1 MNRLIIVG
9 NGFDLAHGLKT
20 QYKDYISKYWESVK
34 SSEHKD
40 EFFKFEVFGTDLT
53 NCKNLSEVIETFK
66 LRNINLNKQK
76 IDPPFVTH
84 YTSASSKYIEVFNY
98 FFHNLNE
105 IHSELN
111 WVDIEMEYYK
121 MLKILLNKSISES
134 VKLLQIKKL
143 NDDIFSI
150 TKDFETYLKS
160 FVLDESNKVRI
171 SQLDDIFLNETLGDL
186 NFNKFFNEF
195 SKSFVDKNLRGLFES
210 MKNQSLQNLKFQ
222 NTHILNFNYT
232 NTIDKYFNNSS
243 YGSNAIINNIHGKIY
258 DKNNPIN
265 LGFGDE
271 RDKFYS
277 EIEDANENEYLR
289 FMKSFYYSNT
299 NNYKKLFD
307 FLETGEFQIQIMGHS
322 CGLSDRTLLNS
333 LFEHHNC
340 LSIKVFYH
348 KYPEIDNDGNE
359 DNYSDIIK
367 NISRHFNQKAM
378 MRSKIV
384 DKTLCEQLP
393 QFL

>member
-20 QYKDYISKYWESVK
+20 QYKDYISKYWENVK

-40 EFFKFEVFGTDLT
+40 EFFEFGYFGIDLT

-76 IDPPFVTH
+76 MDPPFVTH
-84 YTSASSKYIEVFNY
+84 YTHVGSKFIEVINY
-98 FFHNLNE
+98 FFHHLNE

-121 MLKILLNKSISES
+121 MLKILLNKSILDS
-134 VKLLQIKKL
+134 VKLLQTKKL

-150 TKDFETYLKS
+150 AKNFETYLKS
-160 FVLDESNKVRI
+160 FVLDESDKVRI

-195 SKSFVDKNLRGLFES
+195 SKSFVDK
-210 MKNQSLQNLKFQ
+210 KLQNQYEVMKIQNPMNVKFQ
-222 NTHILNFNYT
+222 STHILNFNYS
-232 NTIDKYFNNSS
+232 NTINKYFNHSHDS
-243 YGSNAIINNIHGKIY
+243 RAIINNIHGKIY

-322 CGLSDRTLLNS
+322 CSLSDRTLLNS

-340 LSIKVFYH
+340 ISIKVFYH
-348 KYPEIDNDGNE
+348 KYQKIDKDGNE

-367 NISRHFNQKAM
+367 NISRHFNQKGM

-384 DKTLCEQLP
+384 DKTLCEPLP
-393 QFL
+393 QLL